1 MLVIDAR
8 GVQCMW
14 HVRGSYHLYLSES
27 VLFLEFASLLLVV
40 FLAQRVQRVTRVLQL
55 GQLVLQVLVVR

>member
-1 MLVIDAR
+1 
-8 GVQCMW
+8 MW
-14 HVRGSYHLYLSES
+14 HVRGAYHLYLPES
-27 VLFLEFASLLLVV
+27 VLLLEFASFLLVV